1 MYRNAV
7 CYRGLWLAPGSN
19 AIKLYEEKKFK
30 ELDQIVKQVEAEDRA
45 EKAKNVEWLTDKAG

>member
-45 EKAKNVEWLTDKAG
+45 EKAKMLNG